1 MSERDG
7 YFFKEIGTYLEPGRG
22 AETLFDAGCGA
33 VWTIQKAWM
42 VGQLE

>member
-33 VWTIQKAWM
+33 EFRKHEW
-42 VGQLE
+42 